1 MTRHVLIHCAI
12 FTWIM
17 SIFGRLLGFEN
28 PVNAAKPIIDKI
40 TELEPKFEH
49 FSREQ
54 LVEQTKKWQ
63 KEIRDITS
71 PNPRPTSLGRSPG
84 GRASSRGGE
93 GDDAKL
99 EDFLNSILPEAFAAV
114 REAAK
119 RTIGQRH
126 YDVQL
131 VGGIMLHRGKITE
144 MKTGEGKTLTAT
156 AAVYLNA
163 LAGRGVHVVTVNDYL
178 SRRDASWMGQV
189 YDYLGL
195 SVAAIGHE
203 TSLRYSPLPSPPP
216 QGEGINADSSPSRG
230 EDKGLPAIGLE
241 PSGDWQAGGGEVV
254 QVDVENLIPISR
266 KEAYAA
272 DILYGTNN
280 EFGFDY
286 LRDNMAPNLQAMVQ
300 RDLHFA
306 IVDEVDSIL
315 IDEARTPLIISA
327 PDAES
332 TDLYRE
338 FARFAKTLMQEDY
351 LLEEKH
357 RTVTYSDKG
366 YEKLEGKYGQ
376 EIYSDIKLRHHADS
390 ALRAQTLF
398 KKDKDYVVREGE
410 IIIVDEFTG
419 RLMLGRRYSEG
430 LHQAI
435 EAKED
440 VAVKQESKTL
450 ATVTFQNYF
459 RLYRKLAGMTGTAVT
474 EAEEFH
480 KIYKLD
486 VAEIPTN
493 QPMIRKDLPDSIYK
507 TEDGKVSAIIA
518 EIKQR
523 HETGQPMLVGTISI
537 EKNEQLSE
545 MLKRT
550 GVKHEILNAKN
561 HEREAHIIA
570 QAGRLGAV
578 TLATNI
584 AGRGV
589 DILLG
594 GNPPHPEEAEKVRAA
609 GGLHILGTE
618 RHEAR
623 RIDNQLRGRSGRQ
636 GDPGS
641 SQFFISVEDDLMR
654 IFGGERVKRMMD
666 TLGVPDDQPIEN
678 SLVSKSIESAQ
689 KKIEGFNFDTR
700 KHVLDFDDVLNKQ
713 RETIYG
719 RRKKILRSELDL
731 KANILE
737 KVVKE
742 IEFVWNSEENKD
754 EAVKQINSIFPTSNI
769 PPPTSHMLITH
780 LTNEAIKLYEEKETK
795 ISPPVMREIEKII
808 TLQAIDNFWMEHLDT
823 MDHLRQSVRLRGYAQ
838 KDPLVEYK
846 QDGLRLFQQ
855 MLREIDR
862 TIVYT
867 IFKVE
872 VRPREQAHSL
882 QSHSSRF
889 PPPGG
894 EGRGGG
900 KIGRNDPCPC
910 GSGKKWKKCGM
921 INAPYHN
928 KK

>member
-1 MTRHVLIHCAI
+1 MG
-12 FTWIM
+12 
-17 SIFGRLLGFEN
+17 IFGKILGMEN
-28 PVNAAKPIIDKI
+28 PVKAAALTVQRIN
-40 TELEPKFEH
+40 ELESKFER
-49 FSREQ
+49 FSHE
-54 LVEQTKKWQ
+54 EFKAQTRKWQ
-63 KEIRDITS
+63 SDLK
-71 PNPRPTSLGRSPG
+71 GRSWD
-84 GRASSRGGE
+84 E
-93 GDDAKL
+93 QKMILDQ
-99 EDFLNSILPEAFAAV
+99 ILPEAFAAA
-114 REAAK
+114 REAAR

-126 YDVQL
+126 FDAQL
-131 VGGIMLHRGKITE
+131 TGGIMLHRGKIAE

-156 AAVYLNA
+156 AAIYLNA
-163 LAGRGVHVVTVNDYL
+163 LAGRGVHLVTVNDYL

-195 SVAAIGHE
+195 TTATIQHE
-203 TSLRYSPLPSPPP
+203 TSYLYREQPVATA
-216 QGEGINADSSPSRG
+216 QVTMEGG
-230 EDKGLPAIGLE
+230 
-241 PSGDWQAGGGEVV
+241 AGV
-254 QVDVENLIPISR
+254 QIDVTNLVACSR
-266 KEAYAA
+266 KEAYSA
-272 DILYGTNN
+272 DVLYGTNN

-286 LRDNMAPNLQAMVQ
+286 LRDNMSPTLERMVQ
-300 RDLHFA
+300 RELHYA

-338 FARFAKTLMQEDY
+338 FSGFARTLVPDDY

-357 RTVTYSDKG
+357 RQVTFSDQG
-366 YEKLEGKYGQ
+366 YDKLEKKYGQ
-376 EIYSDIKLRHHADS
+376 EIYSDLKLRHHADV
-390 ALRAQTLF
+390 ALRAEILF
-398 KKDKDYVVREGE
+398 KKDKDYVARDGE

-419 RLMLGRRYSEG
+419 RLMIGRRYSEG

-435 EAKED
+435 EAKEG

-450 ATVTFQNYF
+450 ATITFQNYF
-459 RLYRKLAGMTGTAVT
+459 RLYKKLSGMTGAAST

-480 KIYKLD
+480 KIYALD
-486 VAEIPTN
+486 VVEIPTN
-493 QPMIRKDLPDSIYK
+493 KRMVRVDLPDSIFK
-507 TEDGKVSAIIA
+507 SEPGKFTAIIE
-518 EIKQR
+518 EIKRR
-523 HETGQPMLVGTISI
+523 HGAGQPILVGTISI
-537 EKNEQLSE
+537 ERNERLSGL
-545 MLKRT
+545 LKRA
-550 GVKHEILNAKN
+550 GVKHEILNTAN

-594 GNPPHPEEAEKVRAA
+594 GNPPDAIEAEKVKQA

-641 SQFFISVEDDLMR
+641 SQFFISVDDDLMR
-654 IFGGERVKRMMD
+654 IFGGDRVKRMMD
-666 TLGVPDDQPIEN
+666 TLGVAEDQPIEN

-700 KHVLDFDDVLNKQ
+700 KHVLEFDDVLNKQ
-713 RETIYG
+713 RETIYNR
-719 RRKKILRSELDL
+719 RRKILSGEIDV
-731 KANILE
+731 KKYILE
-737 KVVKE
+737 KIGKE
-742 IEFVWNSEENKD
+742 IESITGGEELK
-754 EAVKQINSIFPTSNI
+754 EGVLKAANSIFPVQGLPEGENMW
-769 PPPTSHMLITH
+769 TSH
-780 LTNEAIKLYEEKETK
+780 LTSAAAKLYDERETK
-795 ISPPVMREIEKII
+795 ISAPVMREIEKII
-808 TLQAIDNFWMEHLDT
+808 TLQTIDNHWMEHLDT

-855 MLREIDR
+855 MLGQIDR

-867 IFKVE
+867 IFRVE
-872 VRPREQAHSL
+872 VKPREQIT
-882 QSHSSRF
+882 
-889 PPPGG
+889 PI
-894 EGRGGG
+894 GRPAERVIGQA
-900 KIGRNDPCPC
+900 KLGRNDPCPC

-921 INAPYHN
+921 INAPEH
-928 KK
+928 KKST